1 MAVIGLGA
9 WLPAFGAGNYTV
21 YTGTYTKA
29 GNPGIQG
36 FRWNSADGS
45 LKPLGLMAETSN
57 PSWLVIDPTG
67 KYLYSAG
74 EDSKGTVSAFSIDP
88 STGKLTL
95 LNTEPAQGSG
105 PCHLSLDRSGR
116 FLFVANYS
124 SGSITVFPLGADG
137 RLGEASDHVQHEGRD
152 TSPGANASRQEGP
165 HAHFI
170 FSSPDNRFVLV
181 ADLGLNEVLV
191 YRFDPNEGSLK
202 PNDPPFWKARAGSGP
217 RHLAFSPDGKYLFVV
232 NELSATVTMLAFD
245 AHRGSLKE
253 IQDLSMVPPDF
264 KGENTGAEIQID
276 ASGKHVY
283 ASNRGHDSIAVFAV
297 QKGSM
302 KLVQI
307 ASTLGKEPRHFTL
320 DPSGDYL
327 LAENQNSD
335 DIAVFHVD
343 KKTGRLRPSGLTVP
357 VTAPVCLVFNPAR

>member
-1 MAVIGLGA
+1 MAVLGLGA
-9 WLPAFGAGNYTV
+9 SLPALAAGNYTV

-36 FRWNSADGS
+36 FRWNSSDGS

-74 EDSKGTVSAFSIDP
+74 EDSKGTVSAFSIDR

-116 FLFVANYS
+116 FLFAANYS
-124 SGSITVFPLGADG
+124 SGSVTVFPLGADG
-137 RLGEASDHVQHEGRD
+137 RLGEASDHVQHEGHD
-152 TSPGANASRQEGP
+152 TSPGADASRQEGP

-170 FSSPDNRFVLV
+170 FASPDNRFVLV

-191 YRFDPNEGSLK
+191 YRFDPDQGTLK

-245 AHRGSLKE
+245 AHHGSLKK

-307 ASTLGKEPRHFTL
+307 ASTLGKEPRHFAL
-320 DPSGDYL
+320 DPSGAYL
-327 LAENQNSD
+327 LAENQNSN
-335 DIAVFHVD
+335 DIVVFHVD
-343 KKTGRLRPSGLTVP
+343 KKTGKLRPSGLSVP
-357 VTAPVCLVFNPAR
+357 VTAPVCLLFNPAR